1 MSAIPAREMM
11 PTVDEPLRPERSR
24 SVARVIDVLVRSLVP
39 VILALIAGGIL
50 LVILGRDPLSFYSD
64 IWHGGIQ
71 QGSWQDSAMR
81 MAPLLLIAV
90 GLIFVFRANIWNL
103 GYDGQFLL
111 AAAVLSGIGP
121 SMVTR
126 MPLWLAMT
134 VLFLVAAGVGA
145 AWTIIPAGLKAAYE
159 TNEIITTLMMS
170 FIGVGLANILVK
182 GPFQDPTVNI
192 PQTKVLPLDKMLPSI
207 PSTRIHVGVLVALF
221 AAVVAYYVLTR
232 TSFGLRVQVLGANPR
247 AARHVGVQVRKLI
260 ISSFLVS
267 GALIGA
273 AAAAD
278 ILGVWGYARANWNPA
293 YGDTVI
299 PFVFLARLN
308 PLAVIPFIAFF
319 AVLSTGGDLAA
330 QNANLPTDFLLV
342 LVALILLFMTLIEFV
357 GRRRELGQSYIP
369 EGMREVLRKPLIRRR
384 EAERQGE
391 DGRSPSGYGRR
402 DEVPGNQDAG
412 LDAPRR

>member
-1 MSAIPAREMM
+1 
-11 PTVDEPLRPERSR
+11 
-24 SVARVIDVLVRSLVP
+24 
-39 VILALIAGGIL
+39 
-50 LVILGRDPLSFYSD
+50 
-64 IWHGGIQ
+64 
-71 QGSWQDSAMR
+71 MR

-111 AAAVLSGIGP
+111 AAAVLSGWGP
-121 SMVTR
+121 SIVAHV
-126 MPLWLAMT
+126 PLWLAMT
-134 VLFLVAAGVGA
+134 LLFALAASVGA

-182 GPFQDPTVNI
+182 GPFQDPAVNI
-192 PQTKVLPLDKMLPSI
+192 PQTKVLPLDKMLPAI

-221 AAVVAYYVLTR
+221 AAIVAYYVLTR

-260 ISSFLVS
+260 VSSFLVS

-342 LVALILLFMTLIEFV
+342 LVALILIFMTLIEFI
-357 GRRRELGQSYIP
+357 GRRRELGQSYLP
-369 EGMREVLRKPLIRRR
+369 EGMREALRKPLIRRR
-384 EAERQGE
+384 AASGGASHEGPEA
-391 DGRSPSGYGRR
+391 
-402 DEVPGNQDAG
+402 A
-412 LDAPRR
+412 

>member
-1 MSAIPAREMM
+1 MSAIPARETLPM
-11 PTVDEPLRPERSR
+11 VDEPMRPQRSR
-24 SVARVIDVLVRSLVP
+24 SVARAIDLLMRSLVP
-39 VILALIAGGIL
+39 VILALVAGGIL
-50 LVILGRDPLSFYSD
+50 LAILGRDPIAFYSD
-64 IWHGGIQ
+64 IWHGGVQ

-111 AAAVLSGIGP
+111 AAAVLSGWGP
-121 SMVTR
+121 SLVGGV
-126 MPLWLAMT
+126 PLWLALT
-134 VLFLVAAGVGA
+134 VLFLVAGAVGA
-145 AWTIIPAGLKAAYE
+145 AWTIVPAALKAAYE

-182 GPFQDPTVNI
+182 GPFQDPSVNI
-192 PQTKVLPLDKMLPSI
+192 PQTKVLPLSDMLPAI

-221 AAVVAYYVLTR
+221 AAGVAYYVLTR
-232 TSFGLRVQVLGANPR
+232 TAFGLRVQVLGANPR

-260 ISSFLVS
+260 VSSFLVS

-357 GRRRELGQSYIP
+357 GRRRELGQSYLP
-369 EGMREVLRKPLIRRR
+369 AGLREALRKPLIRRR
-384 EAERQGE
+384 EAATAAAREGQE
-391 DGRSPSGYGRR
+391 
-402 DEVPGNQDAG
+402 A
-412 LDAPRR
+412 A